1 MTFNYLAPP
10 DYWWMNNIDGVA
22 AQKEEESMKECK
34 LSDLV
39 PDGWVI
45 KEIKTLKAYDKEGHL
60 LWELYDRG
68 EEVNKEE
75 NGNKNTCSRQS

>member
-1 MTFNYLAPP
+1 
-10 DYWWMNNIDGVA
+10 MNNIDGVA

-34 LSDLV
+34 LDDSV

-60 LWELYDRG
+60 LWELYN
-68 EEVNKEE
+68 EEEEKLNKEE
-75 NGNKNTCSRQS
+75 EE